1 MGNIFTK
8 NRTEEQLRILEDRL
22 ANLEGIDKDKDGVVS
37 KDEFEL
43 WKKRQEV
50 DLEDFKQ
57 KVVDGEKLKHEK
69 VLLQKDSELK
79 ELKKELKALKKLNE
93 KLQREEIEEIRTRV
107 RDGLDEGK
115 LSEDQIKIFV
125 DELLKDQDVNISVL
139 PDWAERRI
147 YQNVFTILIG
157 LLKKTVETSSLEFMG
172 HKVGFEM
179 RASGNKK

>member
-1 MGNIFTK
+1 MGNILK
-8 NRTEEQLRILEDRL
+8 KDRTSEQLRTLEYRL
-22 ANLEGIDKDKDGVVS
+22 ANLEGIDRDQDGVVS

-43 WKKRQEV
+43 WKKRQQV

-57 KVVDGEKLKHEK
+57 KVIDEEKLKNEK
-69 VLLQKDSELK
+69 VLLQKDAELK
-79 ELKKELKALKKLNE
+79 ELKKELKALKKLN
-93 KLQREEIEEIRTRV
+93 LSLREQEVEEIRTRV

-147 YQNVFTILIG
+147 YQNVFTVLIG
-157 LLKKTVETSSLEFMG
+157 LLKKTVETSSLKFMG
-172 HKVGFEM
+172 HEVGFEM
-179 RASGNKK
+179 RASGNKN